1 MKRLASVF
9 VIAAAAMLAPVAS
22 ATTILTFGQAGGG
35 SPIVGT
41 NNGAGSTTISGGN
54 VAITITQI
62 DALLATPIAAF
73 LNFTVT
79 SIGPAIPVAGF
90 VFQEFSGGF
99 TITSGLGGTGIN
111 YLSATFVDFVFGA
124 GSSLTLSAANPP
136 GTTSFTSSV
145 ITDLGIPNG
154 IALSFANVNPSIGI
168 SHGSLRSFT
177 SSVSGTFSGTQPSR
191 EAPEPGTL
199 ALVGLAMLGLA
210 GSLRR
215 RSNR

>member
-1 MKRLASVF
+1 M
-9 VIAAAAMLAPVAS
+9 ITTVAS
-22 ATTILTFGQAGGG
+22 ATTILTFGQTGGG

-62 DALLATPIAAF
+62 DAALATPIAAF
-73 LNFTVT
+73 LNLSVT
-79 SIGPAIPVAGF
+79 SIAPAISVAGF
-90 VFQEFSGGF
+90 VVQEFSGSF

-136 GTTSFTSSV
+136 ASTAFSSGV
-145 ITDLGIPNG
+145 IADLGLPNG
-154 IALSFANVNPSIGI
+154 ISFSFANVNPSIGI

-177 SSVSGTFSGTQPSR
+177 SSVSGTFSGTAPPR
-191 EAPEPGTL
+191 EAPEPGSL
-199 ALVGLAMLGLA
+199 ALVGLAMLGLVR
-210 GSLRR
+210 SLRW